1 MSDSEASPA
10 SDAENLPQGPDRVVD
25 SPFNP
30 WRFAKTNASQAV
42 VALAIADIQ
51 RFEGHH
57 GLRKRTRRQR
67 DQETFEL
74 TVEAVLCDLMHH
86 KLRRRPGGIYVTRS
100 NAVLGHRNRYRPV
113 VYGKTLPDIL
123 DRLAEPELGWIVQDL
138 GDGDGRYGARRTAIR
153 PGPELLKQMG
163 DQDIT
168 FTDLA
173 RASVAEPIILKSLKA
188 DFWDE
193 AQVTD
198 YSDTGETTRFRR
210 EMRDINDWL
219 LTANLDYAIFKGDH
233 APIPDTTDRA
243 LRRIFSRGDFSCGG
257 RLFGGFWQAIGKADR
272 FDRLVIDGEAI
283 VELDYAQMGPR
294 QLYGMAG
301 AVPEMADLYAIPGF
315 EEYRKGIKVV
325 FSSMVFR
332 DEPMRRIPRG
342 SAVLFKNGE
351 RIGDITEAIIGHHPA
366 IAHLFFRGVGHRIQF
381 QESQIMVDILLR
393 LRSQGM
399 TALPIH
405 DAILV
410 AGSNADAARQVMA
423 DVFLDHV
430 GLPGLVDV
438 SSTPSG

>member
-1 MSDSEASPA
+1 MSDLEVSPT
-10 SDAENLPQGPDRVVD
+10 SDSQIVVQGTDRPVD

-30 WRFAKTNASQAV
+30 WRFAKTKASKAV

-51 RFEGHH
+51 LFEGHH

-67 DQETFEL
+67 DQESFEL

-86 KLRRRPGGIYVTRS
+86 KLYRRPGGIYVTRS
-100 NAVLGHRNRYRPV
+100 NAVLGHRNRYRPL

-138 GDGDGRYGARRTAIR
+138 GDGDGRYGARRTAIH
-153 PGPELLKQMG
+153 PGPELLKHMG
-163 DQDIT
+163 DQGVT
-168 FTDLA
+168 FADLG

-193 AQVTD
+193 SQVTD
-198 YSDTGETTRFRR
+198 YNDTEETTRFRR
-210 EMRDINDWL
+210 EMQDINAWL
-219 LTANLDYAIFKGDH
+219 LTADLDYATFQGDN
-233 APIPDTTDRA
+233 APIPDTAERA

-257 RLFGGFWQAIGKADR
+257 RLFGGFWQAMGKADR

-315 EEYRKGIKVV
+315 EDYRKGIKVV

-332 DEPMRRIPRG
+332 NKPMTRMPRG
-342 SAVLFKNGE
+342 SGGKFKKGE
-351 RIGDITEAIIGHHPA
+351 RIGDVTEAIIRHHPA
-366 IAHLFFRGVGHRIQF
+366 IAHLFFRGVGHLVQF

-393 LRSQGM
+393 LKSQG
-399 TALPIH
+399 TAAL
-405 DAILV
+405 
-410 AGSNADAARQVMA
+410 SR
-423 DVFLDHV
+423 F
-430 GLPGLVDV
+430 
-438 SSTPSG
+438 